1 MVVCFSPSVF
11 FFFAVCVW
19 SVGFCFLFF
28 VVLLPEVLQLPVCG
42 AGVGV
47 CEDGVGGGGGVCC
60 FGGSGC
66 GTVGG
71 SRSGLIRDV
80 MSVRLG
86 ISM

>member
-19 SVGFCFLFF
+19 PAGFCFLFF
-28 VVLLPEVLQLPVCG
+28 VVFLTEVCG
-42 AGVGV
+42 ADFGV
-47 CEDGVGGGGGVCC
+47 CGDDVGGGGGV
-60 FGGSGC
+60 FSLGGSGC

-71 SRSGLIRDV
+71 GRSGLIRDV

-86 ISM
+86 IST